1 VGEEVTDVPY
11 VINGKQTLYEDP
23 EIAHVGGVGQ
33 SIIKMW
39 SERFCFVGVGDDQV
53 D

>member
-11 VINGKQTLYEDP
+11 VINGKQALHEDT
-23 EIAHVGGVGQ
+23 EIAHIGRVGQ
-33 SIIKMW
+33 AIIKMW
-39 SERFCFVGVGDDQV
+39 SESFGFVGVGDDQV